1 MTFSSHTYL
10 TIRITLFLNLANF
23 CTNPRIEKNLPWKVT
38 REGRSRIGKKKKKKR
53 NSEKKFGRLK
63 KGRIAR
69 RSIIIGAAWLV
80 YEIDSTRSREFLRV
94 DRHPPPVVPWELI
107 RNRRGAG
114 SRPMDNCD
122 YDLWSISG
130 PRHRSCSTPI
140 RVIVRLVV
148 RVISTLRCFALI
160 RPIFG
165 ESRFSGRLGKD
176 RISIPRKIRK
186 QLIQLTCYSLQ
197 VFVRIYT

>member
-10 TIRITLFLNLANF
+10 TIRITLFLNLANL

-38 REGRSRIGKKKKKKR
+38 REGRSRIGKKKKKR

-69 RSIIIGAAWLV
+69 RSIIIGRRDWCTKLIQRA
-80 YEIDSTRSREFLRV
+80 RV
-94 DRHPPPVVPWELI
+94 NSCVSIETRHPPPVVPWELI

-165 ESRFSGRLGKD
+165 ESRVYVLGPSWE
-176 RISIPRKIRK
+176 R
-186 QLIQLTCYSLQ
+186 
-197 VFVRIYT
+197 